1 MQPTV
6 GESPKN
12 PELVSFNVIRVETAF
27 SRYPVHRLARQG
39 TIDIE
44 IREKSENG
52 EVLIQWV
59 VSHNSRFGQPGPMA
73 YKLDTLI
80 VNRRI
85 EEATRPIPKIIK
97 LGTLRDVCQELGISK
112 GENLNTVKRAL
123 HQNASTYITARLR
136 YTLADGCKKE
146 LEAGFTRYQVVF
158 TGEEL
163 PDGRKADAVYLVLSE
178 LFMQV
183 INGAQTRPLD
193 YDYLRDLPP
202 ASQRLYELLSYRM
215 YPALKHG
222 RCQARLAY
230 SEFCTHAP
238 ITRFLKWD
246 QVRPQMARV
255 HRPHLKSGY
264 IESVEFEQTAERDG
278 NSDWLMVY
286 VPGPK
291 AKAEYRAFTKRGGP
305 RPLEIE
311 QPSPAPTESPAEAGA
326 TPFERELI
334 SRGVTAS
341 TARELV
347 AAYPEERIAAQ
358 IDHFDWLR
366 EKEPKKVQASPG
378 GYLTSAIRGDYASPN
393 GFESKAERAK
403 HEAAERER
411 KRQEAAA
418 NRRRQEQKAREDEA
432 QAKIAAYIKDLSP
445 EELSRLDAEA
455 IEQADPE
462 TGEAYHRQHPSFRA
476 IFLRSIREMHIRKLL
491 KLPSSPED

>member
-1 MQPTV
+1 MQPSV

-12 PELVSFNVIRVETAF
+12 PELVPFNVIRVETAI

-39 TIDIE
+39 TINIE

-52 EVLIQWV
+52 DVLIQWV

-97 LGTLRDVCQELGISK
+97 LGTLRDVCHELGISK
-112 GENLNTVKRAL
+112 GENLNMVKRAL
-123 HQNASTYITARLR
+123 HQNASAYITARLR

-163 PDGRKADAVYLVLSE
+163 PDGRKADAVYLVLSD

-202 ASQRLYELLSYRM
+202 ASQRLYELLSFRM

-222 RCQARLAY
+222 RRQARLAY
-230 SEFCTHAP
+230 SEFCTYAP
-238 ITRFLKWD
+238 LTRFLKWD
-246 QVRPQMARV
+246 QVRPQMARI

-278 NSDWLMVY
+278 NPDWLMVY

-291 AKAEYRAFTKRGGP
+291 AKTEFRTFTKRGGS
-305 RPLEIE
+305 RTLEIE
-311 QPSPAPTESPAEAGA
+311 PPSPALPSPAEAGA
-326 TPFERELI
+326 TLFERELI
-334 SRGVTAS
+334 NRGVTAS

-347 AAYPEERIAAQ
+347 ATYPEERIAAQ
-358 IDHFDWLR
+358 IDYFDWLR

-393 GFESKAERAK
+393 GFESKAQRAK
-403 HEAAERER
+403 HEETERER
-411 KRQEAAA
+411 KHQEAAA
-418 NRRRQEQKAREDEA
+418 NRRRQEQKTREDYA
-432 QAKIAAYIKDLSP
+432 QAKIAGYIKDLSP
-445 EELSRLDAEA
+445 DDLSRLDTEA

-462 TGEAYHRQHPSFRA
+462 TREGYDRQHPSFRA